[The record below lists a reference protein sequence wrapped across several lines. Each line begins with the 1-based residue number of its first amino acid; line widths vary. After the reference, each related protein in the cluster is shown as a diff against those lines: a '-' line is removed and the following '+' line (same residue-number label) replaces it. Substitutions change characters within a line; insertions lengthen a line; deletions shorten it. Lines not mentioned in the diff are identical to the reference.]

1 MKNNNENKIKYV
13 ITNEKTMRK
22 NIIPNGCIVCKS
34 LEKETNPNAFEFNEV
49 VMCRNCG
56 AIYVPQDNSRLVNE
70 VINSGKSF
78 IVSLTDGVLQDDLG
92 TTVVYTAFT
101 PKGRK
106 LKPENDAPKLHSTK

>member
-1 MKNNNENKIKYV
+1 MKNNNEIKYV

-34 LEKETNPNAFEFNEV
+34 LEKETNPNAFEFNGV